1 MSNVELHVFI
11 SLQTAVS
18 GGVGFALSEC
28 AC

>member
-1 MSNVELHVFI
+1 MSNAELHVVI

-18 GGVGFALSEC
+18 GGVDFTLSEC